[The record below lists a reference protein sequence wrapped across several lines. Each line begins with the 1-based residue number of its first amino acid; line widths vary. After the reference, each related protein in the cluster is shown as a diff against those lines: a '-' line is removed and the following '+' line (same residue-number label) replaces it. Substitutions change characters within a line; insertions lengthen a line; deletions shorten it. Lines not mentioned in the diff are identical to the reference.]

1 MSLIQIAQNKC
12 FSKTDVNWWISTNLP
27 AELDKNMSLRWIKL
41 FLKFSVALNLWLGLS
56 QRKTMQIIK
65 FRWVSVGFGLEKVD
79 ARLLFFSSFLLWA
92 KVSWNNIVNMEDI
105 IRWEVNRERF
115 RWLETIFR
123 QLNLSKKSIKNENC

>member
-1 MSLIQIAQNKC
+1 MIQIAQNKC

-79 ARLLFFSSFLLWA
+79 ARLLFFSSLGKSFMKQHCKHGGYYSMEGEPWA
-92 KVSWNNIVNMEDI
+92 ISLVGNHFQAVELKQKIN
-105 IRWEVNRERF
+105 
-115 RWLETIFR
+115 
-123 QLNLSKKSIKNENC
+123 